1 MPNQNPFINFYLS
14 TPKKEHH
21 NWYITLSNIKMENK
35 TSLFI
40 RDYESYEQAKKI
52 YDDVLKNRIFG
63 STNALP
69 ADDEPKIISMWQE
82 G

>member
-40 RDYESYEQAKKI
+40 RDYERFMTMY
-52 YDDVLKNRIFG
+52 
-63 STNALP
+63 
-69 ADDEPKIISMWQE
+69 
-82 G
+82 